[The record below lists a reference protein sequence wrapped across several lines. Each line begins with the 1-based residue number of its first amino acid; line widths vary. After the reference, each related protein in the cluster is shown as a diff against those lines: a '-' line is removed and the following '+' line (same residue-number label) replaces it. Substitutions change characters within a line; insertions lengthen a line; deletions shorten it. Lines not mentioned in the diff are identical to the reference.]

1 MAERLGIL
9 DRLKK
14 LDEERAGLVETAKT
28 EALQKAQDAVADLNA
43 LGFSYRLVDG
53 TEGARLPRA
62 VGTPGAKRQ
71 SKGGPCP
78 ICNFTTDPPH
88 DKRAHRSQQVKAPF
102 TDEEL
107 AARNLR
113 KV

>member
-14 LDEERAGLVETAKT
+14 LDEERATLVETAKT

-43 LGFSYRLVDG
+43 LGFNYRLVDG

-62 VGTPGAKRQ
+62 VGTGAKRQ
-71 SKGGPCP
+71 SKGEACP
-78 ICNFTTDPPH
+78 ICGVKTDPPH
-88 DKRAHRSQQVKAPF
+88 DRRAHKKNPEPF
-102 TDEEL
+102 TPEQLE
-107 AARNLR
+107 ARGM
-113 KV
+113 KVVN